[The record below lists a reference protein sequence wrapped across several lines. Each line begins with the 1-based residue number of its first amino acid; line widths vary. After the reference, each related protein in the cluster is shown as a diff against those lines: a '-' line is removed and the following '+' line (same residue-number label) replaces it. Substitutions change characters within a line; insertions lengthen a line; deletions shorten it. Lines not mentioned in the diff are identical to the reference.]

1 MLFTLKKCIIIKN
14 TKMLM
19 EITFLHYKMLMEIYR
34 GGRKHENMVR

>member
-19 EITFLHYKMLMEIYR
+19 EITFFHYKMLIANTKR
-34 GGRKHENMVR
+34 NRIC